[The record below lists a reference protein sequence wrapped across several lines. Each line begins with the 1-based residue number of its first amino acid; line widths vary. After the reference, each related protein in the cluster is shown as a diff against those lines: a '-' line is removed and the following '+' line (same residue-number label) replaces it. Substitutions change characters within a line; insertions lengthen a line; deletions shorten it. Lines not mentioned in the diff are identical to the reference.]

1 MNENNKIQSNIN
13 KYGWHFLFVFD
24 PEGKK
29 ESFSY
34 SIGFEETF
42 NYPEIMVFG
51 LEKEIAHQILT
62 DIADDLK
69 NGLHYEVDKKLNN
82 VLSGDLKVVF
92 KKVNTEAFDEFLGTA
107 VNFYQKPF
115 RALVMFWPDK
125 KSLFPFEDGCVVTIQ
140 NEALKIV

>member
-1 MNENNKIQSNIN
+1 
-13 KYGWHFLFVFD
+13 
-24 PEGKK
+24 
-29 ESFSY
+29 
-34 SIGFEETF
+34 
-42 NYPEIMVFG
+42 MVFG

-69 NGLHYEVDKKLNN
+69 NGLHYEVDKKINN